1 MQNALRQ
8 NQIRPSSAPIS
19 RLFFAVRRRA
29 ARPSSAPS
37 SNRSRSR
44 SRTRPATPGLVHDTG
59 SAAAAPSAT
68 VLPDTAP
75 ICVGPAAA
83 TAVPVAAVAN
93 PYPINPMFPD
103 NSAGAAGSLS
113 IPCSTASA
121 SCYPFVSQFAS
132 LTPAAFMPSRPAQ
145 VAVAN
150 ACNVSSTQA
159 LMQPP
164 VIASAGASTPVPPT
178 VGHVKHHG
186 VSELTTGFSFQLDSA
201 RTPAALNVPQNLR
214 TTAKH
219 TPSPPPAS
227 GHAFGLGA
235 PAPPPPPPPCPPAFG
250 YNPCIPSGMQQ
261 PKTPPKLNPIGCAPP
276 PPPPPKASTPAAAD
290 SASTVVAKPAVP
302 KPDAIDLSLP
312 ASSARPLVR
321 RDGRP
326 VRESATINPV
336 QFSASAAAVSSADP
350 QAVNLVLEAKKG
362 MLTESSVNRLL
373 DEDSLRSE
381 LADHWSLPEAQG
393 LKYFQGR
400 AAWLAAETLR
410 WPLVDRDEFTSCV
423 AYFLRLV
430 HRPPN
435 AQNSFDI
442 QQDVL
447 LTFCQSIVCTGFPY
461 RVAFVAPGQSWVHN
475 NKVIWE
481 LETSSFPGPLVRAKS
496 GSDSVYRWF
505 HGTTQSSLLGIMKCG
520 RMLRTCNET
529 VGLRSDQTA
538 YGFFG
543 RACYESDRRAMAQ
556 MVATLTFH
564 SKNQTGT
571 IISGTMCTT
580 HHKSEFAETQHEVLQ
595 LRNFELVK
603 SVSKDK
609 RWAVRESAAR
619 ITRFYL
625 TSAARDTSDDW
636 GSDWSA
642 VLNIGPSQ
650 QNMILDEFF

>member
-1 MQNALRQ
+1 MSNFLFWSRDSADTAAIAKALAATAAASPSSPRLVTQGPVIEELPRAREDNPNALSGRGSEVPTINWADLRSSLPGPRPSSSVSSGGSFPASANALRQ

-19 RLFFAVRRRA
+19 RLFSAVRRSA

-44 SRTRPATPGLVHDTG
+44 SRTRPVLPVLLHDVG
-59 SAAAAPSAT
+59 STAAAPSAT
-68 VLPDTAP
+68 VLPATAQTF
-75 ICVGPAAA
+75 VGSAAA
-83 TAVPVAAVAN
+83 TAVPVAAAAN

-103 NSAGAAGSLS
+103 NSAGAASS
-113 IPCSTASA
+113 FSNACNMASA

-132 LTPAAFMPSRPAQ
+132 FTPAASMPSRPAH
-145 VAVAN
+145 VAN
-150 ACNVSSTQA
+150 ACNVNPTQA

-164 VIASAGASTPVPPT
+164 VIASAGASAPVPPT

-186 VSELTTGFSFQLDSA
+186 VSELTTGLSFQLDSV
-201 RTPAALNVPQNLR
+201 RTPATPHIPQNLR
-214 TTAKH
+214 TTAKRI
-219 TPSPPPAS
+219 PSPPPAS
-227 GHAFGLGA
+227 GPAFGLAA
-235 PAPPPPPPPCPPAFG
+235 PAPPPPPSPCPPAFG
-250 YNPCIPSGMQQ
+250 YNPCIPCGAQQ
-261 PKTPPKLNPIGCAPP
+261 PKTPPKVTPIGHAPP
-276 PPPPPKASTPAAAD
+276 PPPPPKVSVPAAAD
-290 SASTVVAKPAVP
+290 SASIVVAKPAVP
-302 KPDAIDLSLP
+302 KLDAVDLSLP
-312 ASSARPLVR
+312 ASSAQPLVS

-326 VRESATINPV
+326 VRESAMINPV
-336 QFSASAAAVSSADP
+336 QFSASAAAVSSGDP

-362 MLTESSVNRLL
+362 MLTESNMNRLL
-373 DEDSLRSE
+373 DEDSLQSE

-447 LTFCQSIVCTGFPY
+447 LTFCQSIVCAGFPY
-461 RVAFVAPGQSWVHN
+461 RVAFVTPGQSWVHN

-481 LETSSFPGPLVRAKS
+481 LETSAFPGPLVRAKS

-556 MVATLTFH
+556 IWL
-564 SKNQTGT
+564 
-571 IISGTMCTT
+571 
-580 HHKSEFAETQHEVLQ
+580 QH
-595 LRNFELVK
+595 
-603 SVSKDK
+603 
-609 RWAVRESAAR
+609 
-619 ITRFYL
+619 
-625 TSAARDTSDDW
+625 
-636 GSDWSA
+636 
-642 VLNIGPSQ
+642 
-650 QNMILDEFF
+650 